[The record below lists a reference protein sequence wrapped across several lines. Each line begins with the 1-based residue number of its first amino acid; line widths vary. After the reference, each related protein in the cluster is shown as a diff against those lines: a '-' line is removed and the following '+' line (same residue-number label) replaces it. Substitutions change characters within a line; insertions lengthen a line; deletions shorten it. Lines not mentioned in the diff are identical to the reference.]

1 MPKRWLV
8 LEIGCLE
15 CGNPTDVLGTYDTLK
30 DAREAHPH
38 ARLRALMDDRPYGD
52 WAGESVDVIF
62 DLGG

>member
-52 WAGESVDVIF
+52 
-62 DLGG
+62 